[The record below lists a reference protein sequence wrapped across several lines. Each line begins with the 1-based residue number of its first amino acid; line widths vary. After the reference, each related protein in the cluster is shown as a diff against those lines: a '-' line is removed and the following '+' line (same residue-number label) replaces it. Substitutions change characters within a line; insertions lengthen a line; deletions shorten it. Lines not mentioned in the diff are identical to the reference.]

1 MEIKDVINL
10 LKESLETLRSDPA
23 TRQFDGGTFS
33 AWKGNVRAILING
46 LGDSASLPLYQFDSA
61 TRFLPMPESTVI
73 PGFREGEFESIFNQ
87 KLPNVEKTLENI
99 IRQLETFGQPYV
111 LKIEVVVP
119 KVFIAH
125 GPRSQALDKLC
136 GFLTALGMKP
146 LVIEQEPYQ
155 SRSVNEQ
162 VELHLKEA
170 SCAIVL
176 GTADD
181 KELKDGKLYPRKN
194 VHIEIGRFQERFPDK
209 TIYLLQENASFPSN
223 VMEKLHAR
231 FTPECMDEA
240 LIRVAIE
247 LQAFHLIRAS
257 KTDKEQS

>member
-1 MEIKDVINL
+1 MEIRKAFNL
-10 LKESLETLRSDPA
+10 LMQKTDEISKLRTLSPDNHQYKLWVQEVSNILELTFGETSREYDNFVKALSSDYLASTEEEKIEKYNKELDAYEIAL
-23 TRQFDGGTFS
+23 
-33 AWKGNVRAILING
+33 
-46 LGDSASLPLYQFDSA
+46 DSALHKCALIADETPKDKAEQ
-61 TRFLPMPESTVI
+61 PST
-73 PGFREGEFESIFNQ
+73 
-87 KLPNVEKTLENI
+87 I
-99 IRQLETFGQPYV
+99 IGSP
-111 LKIEVVVP
+111 P
-119 KVFIAH
+119 KAFIAH
-125 GPRSQALDKLC
+125 GPKSQALDKLC
-136 GFLTALGMKP
+136 RFLTALGIKP

-162 VELHLKEA
+162 VEVHLKEA

-181 KELKDGKLYPRKN
+181 KELKDGKLYPRRN

-209 TIYLLQENASFPSN
+209 TIYLLQENAFFPSN

-247 LQAFHLIRAS
+247 LQAFHLIKAS
-257 KTDKEQS
+257 KTDTEK